1 MAEPTYE
8 IYGHPF
14 SSYTWKALI
23 PFYAL
28 DIPFT
33 FHEVMPGGD
42 DLVSTASPLGKFPL
56 LVDGN
61 SVLFEATVIIE
72 HLAATLPQARGLIPD
87 EPAAAVEARMLDRVF
102 DLSIQGSSFPVVA
115 AYIASPEN
123 PDQTVIAKAKA
134 DLLRAYAWL
143 EHYLERKPIPAE
155 INLVTCAAAPAL
167 FYADWIEEIPASAP
181 RLRQLRADLLA
192 LPAVARCVDDARPF
206 RGWFPPGAP
215 DRD

>member
-1 MAEPTYE
+1 MDNQLEL
-8 IYGHPF
+8 YGHPF

-23 PFYAL
+23 PLYAL

-33 FHEVMPGGD
+33 FHEVMPGGN
-42 DLVSTASPLGKFPL
+42 DLVASASPLGKFPM

-61 SVLFEATVIIE
+61 AVLFEATIIIE
-72 HLAATLPQARGLIPD
+72 HLAITRPEARGLIPAD
-87 EPAAAVEARMLDRVF
+87 PAAAVEARMLDRVF

-115 AYIASPEN
+115 ACIAN
-123 PDQTVIAKAKA
+123 PDAPDQAVIAKAKA
-134 DLLRAYAWL
+134 DLLRSYAWL
-143 EHYLERKPIPAE
+143 ENYLQTRPIAAE
-155 INLVTCAAAPAL
+155 VNLVTCAAAPAL
-167 FYADWIEEIPASAP
+167 FYADWIEPIPDSAP

-206 RGWFPPGAP
+206 RSWFPPGAP